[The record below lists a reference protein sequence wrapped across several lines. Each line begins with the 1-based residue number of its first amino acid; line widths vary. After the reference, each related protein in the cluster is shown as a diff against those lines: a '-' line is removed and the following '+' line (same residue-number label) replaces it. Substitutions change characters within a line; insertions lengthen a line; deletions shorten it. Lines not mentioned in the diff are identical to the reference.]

1 MQRPARGLLD
11 CQLYNTLHTPVQSS
25 RNLQLPT
32 LHYVTMLLQLAE
44 PEIYVPNALPMYRE
58 DMPGRPLSKKRRA
71 EKEAADRR
79 YQPAGSSQAKGG
91 GGGGGGGQ

>member
-1 MQRPARGLLD
+1 M
-11 CQLYNTLHTPVQSS
+11 
-25 RNLQLPT
+25 
-32 LHYVTMLLQLAE
+32 QLAE

-79 YQPAGSSQAKGG
+79 YQPAGSSQAKGECFLLGAG
-91 GGGGGGGQ
+91 GEGWEGIASVWWR